1 MSLVECLVHSRNEGT
16 LEEIVLNLNKG
27 QKDDILDVMQEL

>member
-1 MSLVECLVHSRNEGT
+1 MSIVECPMHFRNEGT
-16 LEEIVLNLNKG
+16 LEEIGLNLNKD